1 MSGQPPASDSDS
13 LQQTV
18 LTDDTLLRRL
28 APSGAVLTTIFRPH
42 IEKETATSFAIRPR
56 PGEDFPSWSLE
67 RITSPTE
74 LLAIEGRRRQDMTGW
89 KVVRVSVRDVR
100 ELGLDVR
107 ADPLPGEDLGHCLI
121 VPSASGKFSSKIWSK
136 LALLTRVVEV

>member
-13 LQQTV
+13 LQQTI
-18 LTDDTLLRRL
+18 LPDDTLLRRL
-28 APSGAVLTTIFRPH
+28 PPSDAVPTTIFRPH

-56 PGEDFPSWSLE
+56 PGEEFPSWSLE

-89 KVVRVSVRDVR
+89 KVVRVSVRGVR
-100 ELGLDVR
+100 GLGLDVR

-121 VPSASGKFSSKIWSK
+121 VPGASGKFNNKIWSK
-136 LALLTRVVEV
+136 LAPLTRVVEV